1 VDGTKRQPRRKYR
14 VEIGSKC
21 KRAEES
27 AERAEPGEET
37 DGKKD
42 ERDLIEQV
50 VRYYELRPI
59 YQLRWTMSVHP
70 VHNTQA
76 ATQAQAVSQA
86 QSAEKQANQNSA
98 IPVDKV
104 TISAAAQAKQT
115 ALSIGAD
122 GNHDGE

>member
-1 VDGTKRQPRRKYR
+1 VQN
-14 VEIGSKC
+14 
-21 KRAEES
+21 A
-27 AERAEPGEET
+27 
-37 DGKKD
+37 
-42 ERDLIEQV
+42 
-50 VRYYELRPI
+50 
-59 YQLRWTMSVHP
+59 
-70 VHNTQA
+70 QA
-76 ATQAQAVSQA
+76 ATQTQAVSQA